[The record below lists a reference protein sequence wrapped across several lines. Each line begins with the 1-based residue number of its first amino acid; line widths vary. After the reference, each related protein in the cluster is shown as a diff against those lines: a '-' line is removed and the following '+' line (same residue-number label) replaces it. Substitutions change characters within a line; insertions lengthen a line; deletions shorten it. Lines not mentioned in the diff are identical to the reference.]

1 MDPTQ
6 HPILSIFEE
15 DTHIDMKAPF
25 NDIDLLRFNK
35 IITNLVLENFGQ
47 DFDLFETIR
56 ANLRSIVDKMN
67 ERKDDGSIPSNAS
80 NELLN
85 HNRLYCVNNKHLIN
99 FDEAY
104 EYTGEDLVEFLN
116 TKWRVNKEK
125 KVQYTEEDLV
135 SKNLESKESEIDE
148 VEDTN
153 GEDNVE
159 NSNDEENV
167 EDTNEEENVEN
178 SNDEDNVENSNE
190 EENVENS
197 NDEDNRE
204 ENEADANEEEQV
216 KETKE
221 AEEVRTFRSGRK
233 VARTATSGKPEDDEK
248 DIPTDKEQLEESE
261 NNDKPAK
268 RTVKEIEPSVKRTL
282 RRGRTRGTIVDD
294 PPEVDNKDASPP
306 RTRRTLRSRK

>member
-47 DFDLFETIR
+47 DFELFETIR

-67 ERKDDGSIPSNAS
+67 ERKDNGSIPSNAS

-159 NSNDEENV
+159 NSNDEKNV

-190 EENVENS
+190 EENVENK
-197 NDEDNRE
+197 EVE
-204 ENEADANEEEQV
+204 
-216 KETKE
+216 ETKE

>member
-47 DFDLFETIR
+47 DFELFETIR

-67 ERKDDGSIPSNAS
+67 ERKDNGSIPSNAS

-153 GEDNVE
+153 GEDNVKK
-159 NSNDEENV
+159 SNDEENV

-204 ENEADANEEEQV
+204 ENEADANEEEV